1 MTKKGIQVYS
11 YHQIDIECDNFKDHE
26 LRCAL
31 QKEED
36 YIDFQ
41 NLILTQFVNTL
52 CPASKRIYLER
63 FISHF
68 LFTGVEIRKK
78 G

>member
-11 YHQIDIECDNFKDHE
+11 YHQIDIECDNLNDNE

-36 YIDFQ
+36 YIE

-52 CPASKRIYLER
+52 CPASKRIYLGR

>member
-11 YHQIDIECDNFKDHE
+11 YHQIDIECDNLNDHE

-36 YIDFQ
+36 YIE